1 MIYVTKDLTDL
12 DLNPDTEFVLV
23 RLRTHA
29 ESVAYSVQKRVYNCT
44 SKMISMHFYKFVF
57 HWNFFPFVIFA

>member
-1 MIYVTKDLTDL
+1 MWPVKCTLVKLEDTIYMMYVTKDLTTL

-29 ESVAYSVQKRVYNCT
+29 ESTAYSFIKCLYNCIVP
-44 SKMISMHFYKFVF
+44 KMIPM
-57 HWNFFPFVIFA
+57 

>member
-23 RLRTHA
+23 RLRTHT
-29 ESVAYSVQKRVYNCT
+29 ESDAYSVRKL
-44 SKMISMHFYKFVF
+44 K
-57 HWNFFPFVIFA
+57 